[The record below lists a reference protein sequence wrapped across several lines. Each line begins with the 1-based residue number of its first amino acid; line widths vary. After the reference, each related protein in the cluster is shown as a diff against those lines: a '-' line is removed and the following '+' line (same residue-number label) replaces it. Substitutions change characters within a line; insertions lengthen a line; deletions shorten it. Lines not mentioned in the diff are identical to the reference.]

1 MDSFDSQYFEIN
13 KRVLTICGLWPYQ
26 SKLGKRIT
34 FAMLASNTFLFN
46 FTLIA
51 GILTHSPGEFVN
63 TAETLVGLFFCSTGL
78 LKCAILYNQQN
89 KIKKLYERIATDLK
103 KLTDNS
109 ERGILRSFL
118 LEGRRQNFLT
128 MVYGVSAFIVCS
140 CVEFLPRIFNEES
153 EYHRPHSFPYY
164 YRSMVIHEKF
174 YDLQVA
180 VHGTVIMLYSGLTYM
195 SAIATYISSVK
206 HVCAL
211 YEIARYR
218 LQNAI
223 IYDKHNYPLQELTDD
238 TSTIPKLIKVINM
251 HKRALRVTKKIEKVF
266 SADFFVMEASC
277 LIALASGIFELNYF
291 RGNVRAIIRPLL
303 VMPIVTI
310 YLFFVN
316 QSGQQVIQACNDI
329 HTTAY
334 NNDWYKAS
342 ARVRIFVFMIMQRTL
357 KPENLTAGSILI
369 LSIENFATILRAA
382 WSFGTIMLTTLKHS
396 PSRNED
402 A

>member
-89 KIKKLYERIATDLK
+89 KVHVNLRHLSDFTQSATDLK

-329 HTTAY
+329 HTTA
-334 NNDWYKAS
+334 
-342 ARVRIFVFMIMQRTL
+342 
-357 KPENLTAGSILI
+357 
-369 LSIENFATILRAA
+369 
-382 WSFGTIMLTTLKHS
+382 
-396 PSRNED
+396 
-402 A
+402 